1 VFSSSPSVLVL
12 TVACQLAVAGCGS
25 AASGSVAARPAPSIE
40 APPLASEPAP
50 TPSASATASA
60 SATPTRSATPKP
72 SRTTAAP
79 APRPGLGAPG
89 PGRSRRSTGNATVA
103 LTFDDGPDPVNTP
116 ALLDVL
122 KANNVKATFCLVGF
136 RARDNP
142 DVVRRIAAEGHT
154 LCNHSWQH
162 LSDLAQRDDSYLW
175 WDLNRTNEAIRAA
188 MPDAKIDYFRAPY
201 GRFTDRLTSFSDR
214 LSMTPIYWDVDDLC
228 WDTKDPNRIIAVVQ
242 GQARSGSIILSHDN
256 LKPHTVTAYRTLVPW
271 LKSRYQLAALPT
283 S

>member
-1 VFSSSPSVLVL
+1 MSQRSVSALV
-12 TVACQLAVAGCGS
+12 LAVAGVLAIAGCGS
-25 AASGSVAARPAPSIE
+25 PANGGVAARPGPSAE
-40 APPLASEPAP
+40 APPATSAPAP
-50 TPSASATASA
+50 TLTATRSA
-60 SATPTRSATPKP
+60 SATPTKSAAPKS
-72 SRTTAAP
+72 SRNTAAP
-79 APRPGLGAPG
+79 APTPRPGLGVPG
-89 PGRSRRSTGNATVA
+89 PGRSRRGTGNATVA

-116 ALLDVL
+116 ALLDIL
-122 KANNVKATFCLVGF
+122 KAHNVKATFCLVGF

-162 LSDLAQRDDSYLW
+162 LTDLAQRDDSYLW

-188 MPDAKIDYFRAPY
+188 VPDAKIGYFRAPF

-214 LSMTPIYWDVDDLC
+214 LSMTPIYWDVDDDC
-228 WDTKDPNRIIAVVQ
+228 WKTKDVNHISAVVQ
-242 GQARSGSIILSHDN
+242 GLTRPGSIILSHEN

-271 LKSRYQLAALPT
+271 LKARYQLAALPA